1 LQEGWRTSVK
11 IKLFSLALFLT
22 LLSTFC
28 FVSPVEAAGMTP
40 SVGIVGTTVTISA
53 LDSGS
58 YSIRW
63 DGVEV
68 KQGTL
73 PGGGSV
79 TFNVPDASGG
89 NHTVAVENPVST
101 QVFSAQFSVLPS
113 MSVDPN
119 SGVVGD
125 SVTVVG
131 KGFAASE
138 SSIKVTYDGTDMKT
152 GISASDK
159 GSWSATFAVP
169 SSAKGSHTVDASG
182 STTETS
188 DVPDV
193 TVTVS
198 PKITISPTSGGV
210 GTSVTVSGTGF
221 GEDES
226 GVRVTYDGGGA
237 KTGIT
242 ADSKGSW
249 STTFAV
255 PSSVKGIHTIDASG
269 ASTEV
274 GDIPDLTFFVA
285 SAVKIKPESGYVGD
299 SITIEGCGFG
309 SSESGITVALDG
321 NVAKSD
327 ITANSEGCWTTSMVI
342 PASAGGSHSVDAY
355 SSSTTATDV
364 TDAKLNILSKLVIEP
379 AEGYVDCDITVNG
392 TGFGA
397 DKELTIK
404 YDNVAVAAN
413 VVSDAEG
420 NFQASFK
427 APKSPG
433 GNHNVIASD
442 AGGASASGVFIMETT
457 APSLPQIISPK
468 DGSRV
473 GFFDRAAPTFK
484 WANVSDPS
492 GVYYS
497 LQLSSEPEFATTVL
511 NKEDLVEPNYTLAE
525 DEALMRGKY
534 YWRVK
539 AIDGADNDSGWT
551 TPILV
556 KIGLMPLWVFI
567 LIAVVAIA
575 FITRLYFFVKN
586 AKREH

>member
-1 LQEGWRTSVK
+1 MK
-11 IKLFSLALFLT
+11 IKVSALALCLT
-22 LLSTFC
+22 LLLVLC
-28 FVSPVEAAGMTP
+28 FVPPVRAAGMST
-40 SVGIVGTTVTISA
+40 SAGVVGTTVTISA

-63 DGVEV
+63 DGVEI

-79 TFNVPDASGG
+79 TFNVPDTPGG
-89 NHTVAVENPVST
+89 DHAVVIENPIGT
-101 QVFSAQFSVLPS
+101 QVLSAQFSVLPS
-113 MSVDPN
+113 ISVEPN

-125 SVTVVG
+125 SVTVSG

-138 SSIKVTYDGTDMKT
+138 SSIKFTYDGTDMKT
-152 GISASDK
+152 GITAGDK
-159 GSWSATFAVP
+159 GSWNATFSLPNSVE
-169 SSAKGSHTVDASG
+169 GSHTIDASG
-182 STTETS
+182 STTQAG

-193 TVTVS
+193 TLTVS
-198 PKITISPTSGGV
+198 PKITISPVSGGV
-210 GTSVTVSGTGF
+210 GTSVTVTGNGF
-221 GEDES
+221 GKDE
-226 GVRVTYDGGGA
+226 GGIRVIYDGKDA
-237 KTGIT
+237 KTGIA

-249 STTFAV
+249 NTTFAI
-255 PSSVKGIHTIDASG
+255 PSSVKGTHTIDASG
-269 ASTEV
+269 ASTEA
-274 GDIPDLTFFVA
+274 GDVPDLTFFVA

-299 SITIEGCGFG
+299 SVTIEGCGFG
-309 SSESGITVALDG
+309 SSESGITVTIDG
-321 NVAKSD
+321 SVAKSD
-327 ITANSEGCWTTSMVI
+327 VTANSEGCWTTSLVI
-342 PASAGGSHSVDAY
+342 PASAGGSRFVDAY

-364 TDAKLNILSKLVIEP
+364 TDAKLNILSKMVMEP
-379 AEGYVDCDITVNG
+379 TEGYVDCDITVNG

-413 VVSDAEG
+413 VVSDAKG

-433 GNHNVIASD
+433 GKHNIIATD

-473 GFFDRAAPTFK
+473 GFFDSAAPTFK
-484 WANVSDPS
+484 WADASDPS

-497 LQLSSEPEFATTVL
+497 LQVSAESEFATTVL
-511 NKEDLVEPNYTLAE
+511 SKEDLVEAKYAVTE
-525 DEALMRGKY
+525 DEALARGKY
-534 YWRVK
+534 YWRIK
-539 AIDGADNDSGWT
+539 AVDGAGNDSGWT
-551 TPILV
+551 TPTLV
-556 KIGLMPLWVFI
+556 KIGIMPLWAFI
-567 LIAVVAIA
+567 IIAVVVVA
-575 FITRLYFFVKN
+575 FGTRLYFFMKN